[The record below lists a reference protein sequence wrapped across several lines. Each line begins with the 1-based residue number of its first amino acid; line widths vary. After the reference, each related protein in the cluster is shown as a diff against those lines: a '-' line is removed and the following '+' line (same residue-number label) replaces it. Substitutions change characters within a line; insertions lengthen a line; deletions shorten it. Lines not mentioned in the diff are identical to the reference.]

1 MNVLFLTIT
10 QFPSINARGI
20 YTDLMR
26 EFRKQ
31 GHNVFVVNPIE
42 RKYKLPTSLRKSDG
56 VTILNVRTF
65 NLQKTNII
73 EKGIGTLAIEN
84 QFYKAIKNYL
94 SEIQFDLILYS
105 TPPITFTKVIRNIKK
120 KDNSKS
126 YLLLKDIFP
135 QNAVDIGLMK
145 KGSLLHK
152 FFERKEKKLYEVSD
166 FIGCMSPAN
175 INFILTNNKQ
185 IQSNKLEVC
194 PNSIELTTLN
204 PNIHAKEEVKY
215 NYNIDP
221 QSTIFIY
228 GGNLGKPQGIDFL
241 LEVLNSNNGKNDR
254 FFFIVGNGTEYKKIN
269 NWFKQNNFSNAK
281 LIEYLPKKEYDNL
294 VQACDV
300 GLIFLDPRFTIPNYP
315 SRLLS
320 YLEYKMPVLMAIDK
334 NTDIGKIAEDNNYGF
349 WTESGNLKEFNLLLD
364 KFCNNKSLIEE
375 MGENGY
381 RFLENNYTVRISYDK
396 IMKHFI

>member
-10 QFPSINARGI
+10 QFPSINSRGI

-300 GLIFLDPRFTIPNYP
+300 GLIFLYPRFTILNY
-315 SRLLS
+315 L
-320 YLEYKMPVLMAIDK
+320 
-334 NTDIGKIAEDNNYGF
+334 F
-349 WTESGNLKEFNLLLD
+349 
-364 KFCNNKSLIEE
+364 
-375 MGENGY
+375 
-381 RFLENNYTVRISYDK
+381 
-396 IMKHFI
+396 

>member
-10 QFPSINARGI
+10 QFPSINSRGI